1 MINVTKAYLPDI
13 TSYKNYIDKIFNS
26 GWLTN
31 NGQFVQKLEK
41 RLQEYLNVKNLILV
55 SNGTIALQL
64 AYRALE
70 LSEEVITTPFT
81 FAATVS
87 SQVWEG
93 LRPIFADINSE
104 TFCIDY
110 KQIENSITKKS
121 KAIVPVHVFGNACD
135 IDEIQ
140 KIANKNNLKVIYDA
154 AHAFG
159 VKYKNKSILSYGDI
173 STISFHSTKL
183 FHTIE
188 GGAIVV
194 NDDELYDKLK
204 LMINFGIRGP
214 EKIEGLGIN
223 AKMNEFQAAMG
234 LCVLEDIDKI
244 LEGRKR
250 VHNFYMDNLSKELQ
264 LQKYNEYCTRNYAYF
279 PVVFKTDEVLMN
291 IIKELNE
298 NDIFPRRYFYPSLDT
313 LNYLKNSKYMPIS
326 NNVSNKILC
335 LPIYDSLEEEKLK
348 QIVAIINRNL

>member
-140 KIANKNNLKVIYDA
+140 KIANK
-154 AHAFG
+154 
-159 VKYKNKSILSYGDI
+159 
-173 STISFHSTKL
+173 
-183 FHTIE
+183 
-188 GGAIVV
+188 
-194 NDDELYDKLK
+194 
-204 LMINFGIRGP
+204 
-214 EKIEGLGIN
+214 
-223 AKMNEFQAAMG
+223 
-234 LCVLEDIDKI
+234 
-244 LEGRKR
+244 
-250 VHNFYMDNLSKELQ
+250 
-264 LQKYNEYCTRNYAYF
+264 
-279 PVVFKTDEVLMN
+279 
-291 IIKELNE
+291 II
-298 NDIFPRRYFYPSLDT
+298 
-313 LNYLKNSKYMPIS
+313 
-326 NNVSNKILC
+326 
-335 LPIYDSLEEEKLK
+335 
-348 QIVAIINRNL
+348 